1 MEHTKDIAMCYYKL
15 GQLQKA
21 KFYYEKVLSQTE
33 KDITAINQLA
43 SIFAQ
48 KSDYKQCM
56 LQYEKLIAIDS
67 TNSYYH
73 KQLAIYAKKTT
84 N

>member
-21 KFYYEKVLSQTE
+21 GSYYEKVLSRNE
-33 KDITAINQLA
+33 EDITAINQLA
-43 SIFAQ
+43 KIYAQ
-48 KSDYKQCM
+48 KADYKQCM

-67 TNSYYH
+67 SNSYYH
-73 KQLAIYAKKTT
+73 KQ
-84 N
+84 